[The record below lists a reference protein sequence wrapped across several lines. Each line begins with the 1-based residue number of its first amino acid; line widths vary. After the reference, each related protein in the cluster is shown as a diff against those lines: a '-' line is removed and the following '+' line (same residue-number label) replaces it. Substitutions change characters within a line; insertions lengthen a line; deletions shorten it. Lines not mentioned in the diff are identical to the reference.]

1 MLYNL
6 FIEAK
11 ISLQFA
17 QPPRCQ
23 QQFPCLHS
31 CIPLSWV
38 CDGGTDCPN
47 GEDEMFCSRYETRQV
62 YISQLCLLQ
71 LMTDDEYLILK

>member
-31 CIPLSWV
+31 CIPFVLGLWWWHGLSKW
-38 CDGGTDCPN
+38 GGWN
-47 GEDEMFCSRYETRQV
+47 VLFSIWNETG
-62 YISQLCLLQ
+62 IH
-71 LMTDDEYLILK
+71 